1 MDTFYPYGYRGCIQ
15 SIHISVSQCNQKK
28 DLKAWTPEKRS
39 VLRQL
44 VNTAGFGMPLA
55 LYRGQN
61 KTHMKKEDSRMKKLA
76 VILGSIMLIAAISY
90 PVFAQGPRWGWGHHM
105 KGFWG
110 GGPGY
115 CWGDERG
122 ASGLSAEQRTQLDDL
137 NKKFFDE
144 TATLRSE
151 LRTKSGEF
159 RTFLNS
165 ENPDAEKAKALQREI
180 SGLRV
185 KLGEKR
191 LDYELE
197 ARKIAPEGTYARGY
211 GKGYGRQMRGY
222 GPGAGRGYG
231 YGPHKR
237 GYGPGSCWN

>member
-1 MDTFYPYGYRGCIQ
+1 
-15 SIHISVSQCNQKK
+15 
-28 DLKAWTPEKRS
+28 
-39 VLRQL
+39 
-44 VNTAGFGMPLA
+44 
-55 LYRGQN
+55 
-61 KTHMKKEDSRMKKLA
+61 MKKLA
-76 VILGSIMLIAAISY
+76 VIFVSIILIATISY

-115 CWGDERG
+115 CRGDERG
-122 ASGLSAEQRTQLDDL
+122 ASSLSTEQRIQLDGL
-137 NKKFFDE
+137 HKKFLDE

-159 RTFLNS
+159 RTFLNVP
-165 ENPDAEKAKALQREI
+165 NPDAEKAKALQREI
-180 SGLRV
+180 SGLRA

-197 ARKIAPEGTYARGY
+197 ARKIAPEGTCAQGYGKRYGRNMPGYGPRGAVRGY
-211 GKGYGRQMRGY
+211 GSPM
-222 GPGAGRGYG
+222 
-231 YGPHKR
+231 R